1 MLELESGIDLD
12 MKIGSLDEF
21 CMLSIPIEKWHAG
34 SSLNFGNTLIIQYWP
49 PKSLPNSNT
58 NNIIGINNFKPKIV
72 LRM

>member
-34 SSLNFGNTLIIQYWP
+34 SSLNFGSTLIIQLILATKITSKFQYQQHYWYQQFQ
-49 PKSLPNSNT
+49 T
-58 NNIIGINNFKPKIV
+58 
-72 LRM
+72 